1 MTLIDDYLAFAA
13 KREFT
18 TIVATPPWVL
28 SAKTGLA
35 LAFLLVMVGFPSSTA
50 VAAMTVLD
58 GLRPTPAL
66 TVYYVNQEPDA
77 VGRIRIQSSRE
88 RSGERLLIRL
98 FDPDE
103 KLVLW
108 QYVEPDRV
116 LYGEGMGKDDMKDR
130 FTSITSQPHPD
141 GLVLDTTLAFPRQG
155 IYQLRVTA
163 GESNSEVHVELP
175 GKDYGISFQNGY
187 YSAWRKQPERF
198 YVYIP
203 PRAEELVV
211 KNGTLEINGQEVP
224 GKVPISAA
232 DHRKIWQVKLPADCK
247 RMLLY
252 GFPVILCNS
261 ATAAGEIKA
270 SVIEAADGTVFS
282 WQFQEDIHNLLK
294 DILQEEYIGKTEA
307 LVADWRT
314 VKDALTGDPVREAIL
329 FTSFDALMPA
339 INPLLRSQNL
349 DPDSHWSGSLCGWQE
364 KIADSAPGNRWD
376 RLRHIPGVS
385 GGVTPMNC
393 AGGAEKLALAATL
406 DFPGNPFFNKKELL
420 FRAAASA
427 LRDLTA
433 LGEDEVW
440 RGTVHG
446 DGGSEDPYPG
456 YMAFVLGQQTMP
468 VFALVAPQMPE
479 NIRKLWADALRHII
493 DRAYP
498 DELVSSRNQSSHYLV
513 AFQAFAI
520 GSGEPRYAT
529 LARHY
534 ARRFTEGTHPAGFQ
548 VEQMGPDAS
557 YSGMSNWHMAVYY
570 RMSGDN
576 DFLETIRRGYTFFN
590 HTVAPEPTGGVIG
603 SNNFSHRT
611 RDSFN
616 NEQWNGARGILDD
629 VLPEVGVWAR
639 PRQGPDAARASIA
652 KIIDNMPDTV
662 DLANNKNVFRYG
674 ISSVRYEYFTYTP
687 TVGEWPALAKTTFIR
702 NLGNELVA
710 VKRPGYYAAVYVGKP
725 APVAHYI
732 RNKENFRDEA
742 ADRNSPRHV
751 TPFLGGGLSL
761 LSSPDYGALVVG
773 SNWSPLCHNGL
784 LAYDHGRRYWEDYFS
799 TSFKLDEQSGI
810 LSVAGKLENIPVTYT
825 RVYTFADD
833 ALHIKVEL
841 QAEKELQLDR
851 LVELI
856 PLAQGEAKANGF
868 RMEKAQG
875 LVKVRN
881 RAGKGFD
888 LDLPADMPLADKQG
902 KLQVRSLRID
912 RLELELP
919 GSLARGQNVSF
930 SYTIRPASE

>member
-1 MTLIDDYLAFAA
+1 MTLIDDFLAFAA

-18 TIVATPPWVL
+18 TIVATPSWGL
-28 SAKTGLA
+28 SGKTGSALA
-35 LAFLLVMVGFPSSTA
+35 LLLVIVSFPSSTA
-50 VAAMTVLD
+50 AAAARTVIE

-66 TVYYVNQEPDA
+66 TVYYVNEEPDV
-77 VGRIRIQSSRE
+77 VGRIRIRSSRD
-88 RSGERLLIRL
+88 RSGERLLIRM

-108 QYVEPDRV
+108 QYVEPDREV
-116 LYGEGMGKDDMKDR
+116 NGEGMGEDEMKDR
-130 FTSITSQPHPD
+130 LASITSHTHPD
-141 GLVLDTTLAFPRQG
+141 GLVLDMTLAFPRKG
-155 IYQLRVTA
+155 IYQIRVTA
-163 GESNSEVHVELP
+163 GKSNTEVHLELP
-175 GKDYGISFQNGY
+175 GEDYGISFQNGY
-187 YSAWRKQPERF
+187 YSAWRNQPESC

-211 KNGTLEINGQEVP
+211 ENGTLEINGKEVP
-224 GKVPISAA
+224 NKLAISAA
-232 DHRKIWQVKLPADCK
+232 DHRKIWQVKLPAGSK
-247 RMLLY
+247 RMLMF

-282 WQFQEDIHNLLK
+282 WQIQEDIHNLLK
-294 DILQEEYIGKTEA
+294 EILQEKYIGKTEE
-307 LVADWRT
+307 LVADWRK
-314 VKDALTGDPVREAIL
+314 VKDMFTGDPVREAIL

-349 DPDSHWSGSLCGWQE
+349 DPQSHWSGSLCGWQE
-364 KIADSAPGNRWD
+364 RSAVPAPGNRWD
-376 RLRHIPGVS
+376 RLRNIPGVS
-385 GGVTPMNC
+385 GGVTPRNC
-393 AGGAEKLALAATL
+393 AGGAEKLALAATF

-440 RGTVHG
+440 RGTGHG
-446 DGGSEDPYPG
+446 DRVEDPYPG
-456 YMAFVLGQQTMP
+456 FMGFVLGQQTMP
-468 VFALVAPQMPE
+468 VFALAAPQMPE
-479 NIRKLWADALRHII
+479 NIRKLWTDALRHII

-534 ARRFTEGTHPAGFQ
+534 ARRFADGTHPAGFQ

-570 RMSGDN
+570 RMSGDK
-576 DFLETIRRGYTFFN
+576 DFLETIRRGYYFFN

-611 RDSFN
+611 RDSFE

-639 PRQGPDAARASIA
+639 PRQEPDAARASIA
-652 KIIDNMPDTV
+652 KIIDNLPDTV
-662 DLANNKNVFRYG
+662 DQAKNKDVFRYC
-674 ISSVRYEYFTYTP
+674 ISPVHYEYFTHTP
-687 TVGEWPALAKTTFIR
+687 RVGAWPALEQKDFIR
-702 NLGNELVA
+702 NIGNELVA

-742 ADRNSPRHV
+742 ADRHDPRHV

-773 SNWSPLCHNGL
+773 TNWSPLCHNGL

-799 TSFKLDEQSGI
+799 TSFKLDETSGI
-810 LSVAGKLENIPVTYT
+810 LSVSGKLENLPVTYN

-851 LVELI
+851 LVEII

-868 RMEKAQG
+868 RMEKAKG
-875 LVKVRN
+875 LVKVRD

-888 LDLPADMPLADKQG
+888 IDLPPDMPLADKQG

-912 RLELELP
+912 RLELDLP

-930 SYTIRPASE
+930 TYSIRSASE